1 MYTLKSVSVAAMGV
15 LAWATLS
22 TTDASAQMRGRGR
35 MGGGAMGSAA
45 MRAGP
50 RVGRPMVRSDFSR
63 FNPRVTNLPYRRS
76 FDRSFR
82 GSFYRPFYGAR
93 FNRPFYAAGFNRPF
107 YGAAFNRPF
116 YRSYAYRP
124 FYGAYRPGVSFGI
137 ASGFGYPYYRYRYS
151 YPYRSSYYVY
161 PDNYPYNYT
170 YFNDNSTTSSHDYTT
185 DTSSDVTAVPSVDY
199 GGVRLKDAP
208 DDSLVV
214 VDGNY
219 VGRAGDFDGAHQAMI
234 LTPGSHRV
242 VIQASRMAPLSF
254 NVHVIPGQT
263 ITIRTGLK

>member
-15 LAWATLS
+15 LAWAALS

-35 MGGGAMGSAA
+35 VGGGAMGSAA
-45 MRAGP
+45 VRAVP
-50 RVGRPMVRSDFSR
+50 RAGRPMVRSDFHSR
-63 FNPRVTNLPYRRS
+63 FNPRVTNLPYRPYNRS
-76 FDRSFR
+76 FNR
-82 GSFYRPFYGAR
+82 GFYGSYYRPFYG
-93 FNRPFYAAGFNRPF
+93 GFNRP
-107 YGAAFNRPF
+107 Y
-116 YRSYAYRP
+116 YRSYYPYRAY
-124 FYGAYRPGVSFGI
+124 GPGLGFGI
-137 ASGFGYPYYRYRYS
+137 YSGFGYPYYRYRYS
-151 YPYRSSYYVY
+151 YPYRAGYYAY
-161 PDNYPYNYT
+161 PYNYPYNYT
-170 YFNDNSTTSSHDYTT
+170 YSNDNSTTSSHDYTT
-185 DTSSDVTAVPSVDY
+185 DTSSDVTAVPSGDY

-219 VGRAGDFDGAHQAMI
+219 VGKAGDFDGANQAML
-234 LTPGSHRV
+234 LTPGSHLV